1 MWKLLNE
8 IQGMQVVSL
17 EEGRILGSVQKV
29 FLNPSKKAV
38 SGVLVRPSGLS
49 RDEGWIDIKD
59 VTKIGEDVLF
69 ISKARAFKAKA
80 PVGRSLK
87 DLMGIPVT
95 SKDGKLLGS
104 LVDVEID
111 NQWQVVEL
119 SISEGRMI
127 TIDPKHAVF
136 GPDAILLKA
145 GADKRVRSA
154 VKPKPGFLARL
165 FGAEVIEEAADA
177 IARVERI
184 RNPEH
189 GTKTKTRPKKTGKAA
204 RKSSKKKR
212 N

>member
-17 EEGRILGSVQKV
+17 TEGRILGSVQKV
-29 FLNPSKKAV
+29 FINPAKKAV
-38 SGVLVRPSGLS
+38 SGVLVRPSGLG
-49 RDEGWIDIKD
+49 RDEGWVDIKD
-59 VTKIGEDVLF
+59 VTMIGEDVLF
-69 ISKARAFKAKA
+69 ISKASSYKAKT

-111 NQWQVVEL
+111 DRWQVVEL
-119 SISEGRMI
+119 NISEGRMI
-127 TIDPKHAVF
+127 TIDPRHAVF

-145 GADKRVRSA
+145 GADKRVRTT
-154 VKPKPGFLARL
+154 VKSKPGFLARL

-177 IARVERI
+177 IARVERT
-184 RNPEH
+184 RKQEPEV
-189 GTKTKTRPKKTGKAA
+189 KTKKRSKKKTT
-204 RKSSKKKR
+204 RKSSKKSRK
-212 N
+212 

>member
-17 EEGRILGSVQKV
+17 AEGRILGSVQKV
-29 FLNPSKKAV
+29 FLNPSKKMV
-38 SGVLVRPSGLS
+38 SGALVRPSGLG

-59 VTKIGEDVLF
+59 VTMIGEDVLF
-69 ISKARAFKAKA
+69 ISKAAAYKAKA

-104 LVDVEID
+104 LVDVEIN
-111 NQWQVVEL
+111 NQWQVIEL
-119 SISEGRMI
+119 NLSEGRMI

-154 VKPKPGFLARL
+154 VKSKPGFLARL
-165 FGAEVIEEAADA
+165 FGAEAIEEAADA
-177 IARVERI
+177 IARVERT
-184 RNPEH
+184 RQPEPVS
-189 GTKTKTRPKKTGKAA
+189 KPKARSKKT
-204 RKSSKKKR
+204 SKKKKK
-212 N
+212 